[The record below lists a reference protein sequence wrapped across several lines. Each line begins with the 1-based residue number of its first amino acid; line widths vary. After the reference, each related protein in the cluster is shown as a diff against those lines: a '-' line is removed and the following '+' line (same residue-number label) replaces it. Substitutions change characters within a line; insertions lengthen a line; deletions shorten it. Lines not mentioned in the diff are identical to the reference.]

1 MRENKF
7 KVPTAECKVMASV
20 FCDSEDILLVEFLKT
35 GDAINSEQYVP
46 TLKKLKQQIQR
57 V

>member
-1 MRENKF
+1 
-7 KVPTAECKVMASV
+7 
-20 FCDSEDILLVEFLKT
+20 VEFLKT

-57 V
+57 VWPNRKLNQFLSSLPYQFSTLWIPPS